1 MQTITHIKDLHK
13 ASTWAMELVFDV
25 LPAEYL
31 DEPINTSFPNIKAI
45 LLHIWSAQAI
55 WHNRITGTNT
65 IALPAKNDEDRYEGR
80 FADLRE
86 GVINSHKAFVDLL
99 ENETDTFLNAEL
111 KYTTTKGD
119 VYTQPNYTVLL
130 QLTHHSALHRGQIIA
145 FMRQL
150 GFTDAIPQTDLIAWY
165 RLKM

>member
-13 ASTWAMELVFDV
+13 ANAWAMELVFDV

-55 WHNRITGTNT
+55 WYNRITGTNA
-65 IALPAKNDEDRYEGR
+65 IALPAKNYEGR
-80 FADLRE
+80 FADLKE
-86 GVINSHKAFVDLL
+86 SVLNSHKVFVDLL
-99 ENETDTFLNAEL
+99 EDKTDTFLNAEL
-111 KYTTTKGD
+111 KYSTTKGA

-130 QLTHHSALHRGQIIA
+130 QLTHHGAFHRGQIIA

-150 GFTDAIPQTDLIAWY
+150 GFTNTIPQTDLIAWY